1 MNRLAKFQLLGPVA
15 LFLTVLAA
23 EISVCA
29 LSLMPSSEALW
40 FINLKLFLIFQRTY
54 YIFSDVTG
62 IPASQL
68 LLVALPISL
77 LACYGFIRKQTLPLA
92 ISSNL
97 SFCYAIFLLVSWNQI
112 EKSASMQ

>member
-15 LFLTVLAA
+15 WFLTVLAA

-40 FINLKLFLIFQRTY
+40 FINVKLFLIFQRTY

-62 IPASQL
+62 IPATQ

-92 ISSNL
+92 VASNL
-97 SFCYAIFLLVSWNQI
+97 SFCYA
-112 EKSASMQ
+112 